1 MFSGTDVRVRKVLVS
16 NEMIR
21 FLQNFAAQCSVCGSS
36 FKFCAFRLPQGGG
49 AVRISYFGR
58 PERRDFSHR
67 NGTASGC
74 AHARFCGM
82 PAAFHPRFLP
92 FGPLRCLPDGRKLRI
107 LSAGSAI
114 GPVGN
119 SSCMPFFRIFALTPK
134 SNLTR
139 CNE

>member
-49 AVRISYFGR
+49 VRIPYFR
-58 PERRDFSHR
+58 RERRDFSHR

-82 PAAFHPRFLP
+82 PAAFHPPIFAVWP
-92 FGPLRCLPDGRKLRI
+92 SAM
-107 LSAGSAI
+107 SAGWLEAADFI
-114 GPVGN
+114 RRERNRAG
-119 SSCMPFFRIFALTPK
+119 R
-134 SNLTR
+134 
-139 CNE
+139 E

>member
-21 FLQNFAAQCSVCGSS
+21 FLQNFAARCSVCGSS
-36 FKFCAFRLPQGGG
+36 FKFCAFPVPQGGG
-49 AVRISYFGR
+49 GGVFPVSGVRSVVIFR
-58 PERRDFSHR
+58 
-67 NGTASGC
+67 T
-74 AHARFCGM
+74 GM
-82 PAAFHPRFLP
+82 VRLPAARMPV
-92 FGPLRCLPDGRKLRI
+92 LRNAGGVSPPIFAVWPSAMSAGWPGKLRI

-119 SSCMPFFRIFALTPK
+119 SSCMRFFRIFALTPK